1 MDLLVEDVD
10 ELDVMHDESEAMIGR
25 VRDRLAVWRFV
36 SQRSARHRVRIPAA
50 ETENYQIYRYRY
62 PRTEEVVLSSMK

>member
-25 VRDRLAVWRFV
+25 VRDGAGGLAFRK
-36 SQRSARHRVRIPAA
+36 STKSEDSDSDPRS
-50 ETENYQIYRYRY
+50 
-62 PRTEEVVLSSMK
+62 